1 MKIKYLP
8 TGIIFDLPV
17 EECKRIYKESPFNY
31 EVLDG
36 AFKDESKS
44 PQSTV
49 AKKVLG
55 DEDGEGEKKLE
66 DLTVPELKKLCDEK
80 EIEYTKSVKKAD
92 LIALLENAE
101 EDEEDGEDE
110 QGDEDGEGEDNE
122 NGETDGSDKN
132 EEENSEESEE

>member
-31 EVLDG
+31 EVLDR
-36 AFKDESKS
+36 AFKDESKT

-80 EIEYTKSVKKAD
+80 EIEYTKSAKKAD

-101 EDEEDGEDE
+101 NEEEEEEEEEDGEDE
-110 QGDEDGEGEDNE
+110 QGDEDGE
-122 NGETDGSDKN
+122 TDGSDEN
-132 EEENSEESEE
+132 EEDSEESEE

>member
-36 AFKDESKS
+36 AFKDESKT

-80 EIEYTKSVKKAD
+80 EIEYTKSAKKAD

-101 EDEEDGEDE
+101 NEEEEEEEEEDGEDE
-110 QGDEDGEGEDNE
+110 QGDEDGE
-122 NGETDGSDKN
+122 TDGSDEN
-132 EEENSEESEE
+132 EEDSEESEE